1 MVLAQTEGTR
11 LMTGVFSKKWL
22 RSEIGWPLLLVMLSI
37 PVPGRADSEALI
49 LGGVPGSPLHET
61 RFADWIEATRIAM
74 VETFGFGEDNVVVLQ
89 NREARGED
97 IRNAF
102 ASFAERLTAD
112 DTFFLFFIGHG
123 SFDGTEYKFNTMG
136 ADLTAADYSEML
148 DSIDAGRA
156 VVVNATNSSGGA
168 IEQFAAENRVVVTA
182 TRTGTE
188 RNDTIFYDHFLEALD
203 DAASDED
210 KNERLSVW
218 EAFRYAT
225 LAVERFYEEQNR
237 LATEHPQISDNG
249 REKTG
254 VDPDEMPSL
263 ARLINFNAAAEI
275 NVADPVLRTLL
286 EERNQ
291 LESDIEALRFIQDT
305 MSEQEYELGMEEL
318 LIELALKNQ
327 EARAREANTS
337 EADPAEPNPAEQN

>member
-1 MVLAQTEGTR
+1 
-11 LMTGVFSKKWL
+11 MTGARSKKWR
-22 RSEIGWPLLLVMLSI
+22 RSTIGSLLLLGMLSV
-37 PVPGRADSEALI
+37 PVAGWADSAALI

-61 RFADWIEATRIAM
+61 RFAEWIAATRTAM
-74 VETFGFGEDNVVVLQ
+74 VETFGFAEDNVVVLQ
-89 NREARGED
+89 NREARGDD

-102 ASFAERLTAD
+102 RSFGERLTSD

-148 DSIDAGRA
+148 ASIDAGRS
-156 VVVNATNSSGGA
+156 VIVNATNSSGAA
-168 IEQFAAENRVVVTA
+168 IESFAGENRVVVTA

-188 RNDTIFYDHFLEALD
+188 RNDTIFYDHFLEAIG

-218 EAFRYAT
+218 EVFRYAT
-225 LAVERFYEEQNR
+225 LGVERFYEEQNR

-286 EERNQ
+286 GERNQ

-305 MSEQEYELGMEEL
+305 MSEQEYELRMEEL

-327 EARAREANTS
+327 EARAREADIPRS
-337 EADPAEPNPAEQN
+337 SPAEPNSAEPN

>member
-1 MVLAQTEGTR
+1 M
-11 LMTGVFSKKWL
+11 
-22 RSEIGWPLLLVMLSI
+22 IGWGSVICRTMGRIALLGTLSA
-37 PVPGRADSEALI
+37 PVPGWADSAALI
-49 LGGVPGSPLHET
+49 LSGVPGSPLHET
-61 RFADWIEATRIAM
+61 RFADWSEATRAAM
-74 VETFGFGEDNVVVLQ
+74 IETFGFGEENVVVLE
-89 NREARGED
+89 NRQARADD

-102 ASFAERLTAD
+102 ASFGERLTAD

-136 ADLTAADYSEML
+136 ADLTAADYSDML
-148 DSIDAGRA
+148 ASMDAGRA
-156 VVVNATNSSGGA
+156 VIVNATNSSGAA
-168 IEQFAAENRVVVTA
+168 IEPLAGENRVVVTA

-188 RNDTIFYDHFLEALD
+188 RNDTIFYDYFLEALQ

-218 EAFRYAT
+218 EVFRSTT

-249 REKTG
+249 MEKTG
-254 VDPDEMPSL
+254 VDPDEMPVL
-263 ARLINFNAAAEI
+263 ARLIQFNAVAAIDVE
-275 NVADPVLRTLL
+275 DPILRTLL

-291 LESDIEALRFIQDT
+291 LESDIEALRLIEDT
-305 MSEQEYELGMEEL
+305 MSREVYESRMEEL

-327 EARAREANTS
+327 EARAREAS
-337 EADPAEPNPAEQN
+337 APEPSSVGPNSGVPD

>member
-1 MVLAQTEGTR
+1 
-11 LMTGVFSKKWL
+11 MTGARSKNW
-22 RSEIGWPLLLVMLSI
+22 RPPTIGSLLLLVILAV
-37 PVPGRADSEALI
+37 PVAGWADSAALI

-61 RFADWIEATRIAM
+61 RFAEWIDATRTAM
-74 VETFGFGEDNVVVLQ
+74 VETFGFAENNVVVLQ
-89 NREARGED
+89 NREARADD

-102 ASFAERLTAD
+102 RSFSERLTSD

-136 ADLTAADYSEML
+136 PDLTAADYSDML
-148 DSIDAGRA
+148 ASIDAGRS
-156 VVVNATNSSGGA
+156 VIVNATNSSGAA
-168 IEQFAAENRVVVTA
+168 IESFAGENRVVVTA

-188 RNDTIFYDHFLEALD
+188 RNDTIFYDHFLQALGD
-203 DAASDED
+203 SASDED

-218 EAFRYAT
+218 EVFRYAT
-225 LAVERFYEEQNR
+225 LGVERFYEEQNR

-263 ARLINFNAAAEI
+263 ARLINFNAAREI

-305 MSEQEYELGMEEL
+305 MSEQEYELRMEEL

-327 EARAREANTS
+327 EARAREADVPETS
-337 EADPAEPNPAEQN
+337 PVGPTSVEPD